1 MSTPRPS
8 QQPWAVPATQNTAP
22 VIKFRCLYTHDL
34 RRKAKRWQDGYLRFH
49 TFNKRVM
56 VYDATGNFIGD
67 HHWRQDESLQDGDEL
82 ELDRGV
88 LIQVCEPVEKS
99 ETDISAIYSH
109 KKSQTS
115 PFQAGDQP
123 TPSIR
128 PSTPVRSSIPS
139 QPTRS
144 LNDLLGIKKATPAG
158 KLVSPYEERYG
169 TKPIQKDQQTAER
182 APKRQKVHSSD
193 RPRQPDFPRPHNQP
207 DVIDLSGPSTT
218 TIHSKRGDH
227 IPQKSANAA
236 KPPSKP
242 PSKPSS
248 PAMPSKPVNSAV
260 RKNSNSVQ
268 TSSYP
273 QQPPIAPS
281 RSCTEPPATA
291 KPPPTAAKAPSAG
304 GANLPPNSLRLST
317 SKPRKKLLYRD
328 LLPGQ
333 GSART
338 PTPQVVD
345 LTACEPTPAADYTPS
360 ASTMQ
365 ALDAMDDES
374 TSNHTRNRAPH
385 TIKARTSLTGL
396 RKAHSDPSPLFKAHI
411 PPRSAISKSPL
422 NDDDDATQQGPWTS
436 EALDLFDFWPPG
448 RPKPT

>member
-1 MSTPRPS
+1 MSTPHPS

-22 VIKFRCLYTHDL
+22 VIKFRCLYTYDL

-67 HHWRQDESLQDGDEL
+67 HHWRQDEPLQDGDEL

-88 LIQVCEPVEKS
+88 LIQVCEPMEKT

-115 PFQAGDQP
+115 PFQAGDQS

-128 PSTPVRSSIPS
+128 PSTPVRSSILS

-144 LNDLLGIKKATPAG
+144 LNDLLGIKKTAPAG

-169 TKPIQKDQQTAER
+169 AKPSQKEQQTVER
-182 APKRQKVHSSD
+182 APKRQRVDSSA
-193 RPRQPDFPRPHNQP
+193 RPQQLDFPRPHRQP
-207 DVIDLSGPSTT
+207 EVIDLSEPSRTT
-218 TIHSKRGDH
+218 GYPRRGDS
-227 IPQKSANAA
+227 IPQRSANAV
-236 KPPSKP
+236 KPPSKA
-242 PSKPSS
+242 PSNPSS
-248 PAMPSKPVNSAV
+248 PAVPTKIVNNAVQRNANLVQNPSN
-260 RKNSNSVQ
+260 
-268 TSSYP
+268 P
-273 QQPPIAPS
+273 QQPPTVPS
-281 RSCTEPPATA
+281 RSCPEAPATA
-291 KPPPTAAKAPSAG
+291 KPPPSAAKVPLAG
-304 GANLPPNSLRLST
+304 GPNPPSNSLRLST
-317 SKPRKKLLYRD
+317 SKPRKKLMYRD
-328 LLPGQ
+328 LLPGH

-338 PTPQVVD
+338 STTQVVD
-345 LTACEPTPAADYTPS
+345 LTACDAHPAADYTPS

-365 ALDAMDDES
+365 ALDAIDDES
-374 TSNHTRNRAPH
+374 TPNHTRNCAPH

-411 PPRSAISKSPL
+411 PPRSDSSNSPL
-422 NDDDDATQQGPWTS
+422 NGDEDTTQQGPWTS
-436 EALDLFDFWPPG
+436 EAQDLFDFWPPG